1 MKRLLNMLLC
11 MQASLFLLATVP
23 LLPVATNWKADPAK
37 AKVTFS
43 IKGPFGTVHGSFSGL
58 KANIRFD
65 EKDLAGSAVSASV
78 DAATVSTGIGL
89 RNRDLRKKEE
99 WLNTDK
105 YPQISFASKKIEK
118 ASTGYKAVGDLT
130 LKGATR
136 HIEIPFTFTPSGN
149 SGVFKGHFTINRRE
163 YKVGKEGGS
172 VGSDITIDL
181 EVPV

>member
-1 MKRLLNMLLC
+1 MKSAIFIC
-11 MQASLFLLATVP
+11 LLAMMTP
-23 LLPVATNWKADPAK
+23 MPVATNWKADPAK

-43 IKGPFGTVHGSFSGL
+43 IKGPFGMVHGSFSAL

-118 ASTGYKAVGDLT
+118 TSAGYKAVGNLT
-130 LKGATR
+130 LKGTTR
-136 HIEIPFTFTPSGN
+136 PVAIPFTFTPSGN
-149 SGVFKGHFTINRRE
+149 SGVFKGHFTIKRE
-163 YKVGKEGGS
+163 DYKMGKEGGS

-181 EVPV
+181 EVPVSK